1 MTRTFTRRTIG
12 LVGLAAIAAGAIS
25 GTALAQGFPERQ
37 IKMIVPFAPGGSTDL
52 IGRIVIEKAQ
62 EELGQPIVV
71 ENVAGA
77 GTLLGLNQLAGSNP
91 DGYTI
96 GMTTST
102 AVLQPI
108 YGNVRYN
115 YPEALQPL
123 AQFAATPQMLAVNAT
138 AEWKSLED
146 VLAAAKAEPGSVK
159 YGITGVGNSSHLG
172 PAQIALEANVE
183 MPHVVF
189 DGGSALMTALLGGHI
204 PMAAG
209 SPVDYKEQIAAG
221 GVRGLL
227 IFGSERSKDPVL
239 AEIPTAMEL
248 GHDIEIVSWTGVS
261 APAGLP
267 ADVAERLEIAFA
279 AAMADEEVQQAIRDL
294 GSEPEYLNS
303 ADFAQRWQ
311 EAGERWTA
319 IVTDTGI
326 LELVKSQQN

>member
-1 MTRTFTRRTIG
+1 MILNFNRRVAG
-12 LVGLAAIAAGAIS
+12 MMALAAIAAAS
-25 GTALAQGFPERQ
+25 LSTPAYAQGYPERP

-108 YGNVRYN
+108 YGNVRYD
-115 YPEALQPL
+115 YTEALVPL
-123 AQFAATPQMLAVNAT
+123 AQFAVTPPMLAINAGS
-138 AEWKSLED
+138 EWQSLED
-146 VLAAAKAEPGSVK
+146 VLAAAEAQPGFVK

-172 PAQIALEANVE
+172 PAQLALDAGVE

-189 DGGSALMTALLGGHI
+189 DGGSSLMTALLGGHI
-204 PMAAG
+204 PAAAG
-209 SPVDYKEQIAAG
+209 SPVDYKDQISAG
-221 GVRGLL
+221 AVRGLVM
-227 IFGSERSKDPVL
+227 FAAERSADPVL
-239 AEIPTAMEL
+239 ADIPTAQEL
-248 GHDIEIVSWTGVS
+248 GYDIEIASWTGVS
-261 APAGLP
+261 APADISEEVLQ
-267 ADVAERLEIAFA
+267 RLEAAFG
-279 AAMADEEVQQAIRDL
+279 AAMADEEVQLAIRDL
-294 GSEPEYLNS
+294 GSDPEYLDS
-303 ADFAQRWQ
+303 AEFAQRWSD
-311 EAGERWTA
+311 AGDRWTA

-326 LELVKSQQN
+326 LELVQSQQN

>member
-1 MTRTFTRRTIG
+1 MA
-12 LVGLAAIAAGAIS
+12 LAAIAAIS
-25 GTALAQGFPERQ
+25 LGGTAQAQNYPERP

-62 EELGQPIVV
+62 EQLGQPIVV

-77 GTLLGLNQLAGSNP
+77 GTLLGLNQLAGARP

-115 YPEALQPL
+115 YPEVLLPL
-123 AQFAATPQMLAVNAT
+123 AQFAVTPPILAINANS
-138 AEWKSLED
+138 EWQSIED

-172 PAQIALEANVE
+172 PAQLALEAGVT

-189 DGGSALMTALLGGHI
+189 DGGSSLMTALLGGHI
-204 PMAAG
+204 PIAAG
-209 SPVDYKEQIAAG
+209 SPVDYKDQIAAG
-221 GVRGLL
+221 TLRGLVS
-227 IFGSERSKDPVL
+227 FAAERSDDPVL
-239 AEIPTAMEL
+239 ADIATAQEL
-248 GHDIEIVSWTGVS
+248 GYDIEIASWTGVS
-261 APAGLP
+261 APAGIP
-267 ADVAERLEIAFA
+267 EDVARRLEAAFA
-279 AAMADEEVQQAIRDL
+279 TAMADEEVQKAIRDL
-294 GSEPEYLNS
+294 GSDPEYLNS
-303 ADFAQRWQ
+303 ADFAQRWSD
-311 EAGERWTA
+311 ASKRWTA

-326 LELVKSQQN
+326 LELVKGQQN

>member
-1 MTRTFTRRTIG
+1 MTTIMTRRIFG
-12 LVGLAAIAAGAIS
+12 LMAYAAMAATALSGA
-25 GTALAQGFPERQ
+25 ALAQSYPERP

-62 EELGQPIVV
+62 EELGQPIIV

-91 DGYTI
+91 NGYTI

-115 YPEALQPL
+115 YPEALLPL
-123 AQFAATPQMLAVNAT
+123 AQFAVTPPMLAINASS
-138 AEWKSLED
+138 EWQSLED
-146 VLAAAKAEPGSVK
+146 VVAAAKAEPGAVK

-172 PAQIALEANVE
+172 PAQLALEAGVG

-189 DGGSALMTALLGGHI
+189 DGGSSLMTALLGGHV
-204 PMAAG
+204 PLAAG

-221 GVRGLL
+221 AVRGLL
-227 IFGSERSKDPVL
+227 TFAAQRSDDPVL
-239 AEIPTAMEL
+239 ADIPTATEL
-248 GHDIEIVSWTGVS
+248 GYDIEIASWTGVS
-261 APAGLP
+261 APAGIP
-267 ADVAERLEIAFA
+267 EEVAARLEAAFG
-279 AAMADEEVQQAIRDL
+279 AAMADEGVQQAIRDL
-294 GSEPEYLNS
+294 GSDPEYLNS

-311 EAGERWTA
+311 DAGQSWTA
-319 IVTDTGI
+319 IVTNTGI
-326 LELVKSQQN
+326 LDLVKSQQN